1 MMAEQDLALIIADLG
16 HARLHAGLSLAATA
30 AAAGRTVRVF
40 CHAEGV
46 ALVQPGRVWKEDAT
60 YRAAGL
66 PTIADLLET
75 ALDLGVAVMVCQSG
89 LALINLSAADLPA
102 QVEAGGLPAFLG
114 RARGSQLILV

>member
-1 MMAEQDLALIIADLG
+1 MTAEEGLALIVADLG

-30 AAAGRTVRVF
+30 AAAGRTVRIF

-46 ALVQPGRVWKEDAT
+46 ALMQPGRVWQEDAA
-60 YRAAGL
+60 YQSAGL

-89 LALINLSAADLPA
+89 LALMNLSAADLPV
-102 QVEAGGLPAFLG
+102 QIEGGGLLGFLE
-114 RARGSQLILV
+114 RARGSRLVLV